1 MTFHINILETGS
13 SGNSVIIDGVIML
26 DAGVP
31 ETRVR
36 DTYHVNL
43 KELCLLFVSHKHSDH
58 KSLPLIRTCIKNGTD
73 IRIPQAVYDEIQEE
87 GRLDISKYDNITC
100 HDKELSFSKIIK
112 GITYHFIL
120 LPQKHHDIINYGIV
134 IEKENE
140 RLLYVTDLDTVQ
152 PTEIGPGLMEA
163 GSFDVI
169 IMEGN
174 YDEIWLREYI
184 QTSIEAFTGE
194 TYDVSNLT
202 DTELSKFVKTNYQ
215 DLPKSLRQDLFR
227 AVQNMRHLSK
237 QQARAYVSTHL
248 NPKGIYYEVHRSS
261 KYYERPTDWD
271 RHL

>member
-13 SGNSVIIDGVIML
+13 SGNSIIIDGVIML

-31 ETRVR
+31 ERRVQEI
-36 DTYHVNL
+36 YHINPKKL
-43 KELCLLFVSHKHSDH
+43 ELLFVSHKHSDH
-58 KSLPLIRTCIKNGTD
+58 KSLPLIRTCIKNGSD
-73 IRIPQAVYDEIQEE
+73 IRIPQAVYDEIKEE
-87 GRLDISKYDNITC
+87 GKLDITAYTNITC
-100 HDKELSFSKIIK
+100 HDKELSFTKVID
-112 GITYHFIL
+112 GITYKFQL
-120 LPQKHHDIINYGIV
+120 LPQKHHDIVNYGIV

-152 PTEIGPGLMEA
+152 ATDIGPGLIEA

-184 QTSIEAFTGE
+184 QTSIESFTGE
-194 TYDVSNLT
+194 SYEVNSLT
-202 DTELSKFVKTNYQ
+202 DTELSKFVKANYN

-237 QQARAYVSTHL
+237 QQARTYVATHL
-248 NPKGIYYEVHRSS
+248 NPNGRYYEVHRSS
-261 KYYERPTDWD
+261 KYYERPSDWD
-271 RHL
+271 GLL